1 MRSVRTLEAPGA
13 RGLFI
18 QLNNRKM
25 NRLAIT
31 FCLLASAVCAGA
43 QVTISYDDEAEWK
56 AYDDFNAAFL
66 DISRYIYKADTKQ
79 TKADHRGNG
88 YRDGDVSG
96 CAAAIWCQAIMYD
109 MVINAYNRAKAEDDA
124 VRMRKYKTLHDRIYS
139 GEKSHYVN
147 FDFDNPNT
155 NNGWFV
161 YDDIMWWTCALAR
174 AYEAFGKLEYLT
186 YSEKSFCRVWYGS
199 AKVGDDG
206 SYADPARFEG
216 KYGGGMFWEWQPIDH
231 ANPHKPGDFR
241 SACINF
247 PTVIAACL
255 LHRLV
260 PEGRTAPT
268 AARPSRQTKEW
279 YLEKAKE
286 VYAWADQTLVTST
299 GRVADGIHGG
309 GPEYSDHLYNQ
320 ATYIGASCLLYQLT
334 GEVSYLTKAQRA
346 ANYVVNNMCQSYILK
361 YETGYEQGIYAAIYA
376 QYLKMLVYD
385 CGLSE
390 ALSRKYLT
398 HVQRNLQRAYTRMDT
413 SRGIQ
418 MGNFAQ
424 ATGADDVVES
434 YGASGMP
441 ALMLM
446 FPVSSPTP
454 IHEVQ
459 AEARHTAPADVYTP
473 DGRLVMKNASADQVN
488 RLDSGLY
495 IFQRRKVFVK

>member
-1 MRSVRTLEAPGA
+1 MKHLSILLP
-13 RGLFI
+13 
-18 QLNNRKM
+18 
-25 NRLAIT
+25 
-31 FCLLASAVCAGA
+31 LLAWTSLACA
-43 QVTISYDDEAEWK
+43 QVNITYDDEAEWK

-66 DISRYIYKADTKQ
+66 DKTRNIYMADTEQ
-79 TKADHRGNG
+79 PNADHRGNG
-88 YRDGDVSG
+88 YRDNDVSG

-109 MVINAYNRAKAEDDA
+109 MVINAYNRAKAEGDET
-124 VRMRKYKTLHDRIYS
+124 RTRKYKALHDKIYR

-147 FDFDNPNT
+147 FDFDNSNT

-174 AYEAFGKLEYLT
+174 AYETFGRTEYLT
-186 YSEKSFCRVWYGS
+186 YSERSFCRVWYGS
-199 AKVGDDG
+199 SKVGDDG

-216 KYGGGMFWEWQPIDH
+216 KSGGGMFWEWQPIGH
-231 ANPHKPGDFR
+231 ANPHQPGDFR

-268 AARPSRQTKEW
+268 AVRPTRQTKEW

-286 VYAWADQTLVTST
+286 IYAWADQTLVSN

-320 ATYIGASCLLYQLT
+320 ATYIGASCLLYLLT
-334 GEVSYLTKAQRA
+334 HEVSYLTKAQRA
-346 ANYVVNNMCQSYILK
+346 ANYVINSMCTSGILR

-376 QYLKMLVYD
+376 QYMRTLIYD

-390 ALSRKYLT
+390 SLTKKYLN
-398 HVQRNLQRAYTRMDT
+398 HIQRNIQRAYVNMDAE
-413 SRGIQ
+413 RGLQI
-418 MGNFAQ
+418 GNFAKKTS
-424 ATGADDVVES
+424 ATDVVES
-434 YGASGMP
+434 YGGSGMP

-446 FPVSSPTP
+446 FPASDTASGIGESVETTADTP
-454 IHEVQ
+454 S
-459 AEARHTAPADVYTP
+459 DVYTTE
-473 DGRLVMKNASADQVN
+473 GRLVMKDATPEQVH

-495 IFQRRKVFVK
+495 IFQKKKILVK